1 MSTTLP
7 PPDLIEATVADLNG
21 VISRLVAE
29 REDID
34 SRLEELRARCR
45 DWEHILTKAGQ
56 NGHPRRRARKGENDR
71 KIAKIYQERP
81 GQGFTLPELAE
92 ITGISWSSIRNVVNK
107 NGNGKYEER
116 DGKWYQK
123 VEKL

>member
-1 MSTTLP
+1 MNTELPST
-7 PPDLIEATVADLNG
+7 DLIEATVADLNG

-45 DWEHILTKAGQ
+45 DWEYILTKAGQ
-56 NGHPRRRARKGENDR
+56 NGHTHRRARKGENDQR
-71 KIAKIYQERP
+71 IAKIYQERP
-81 GQGFTLPELAE
+81 GQGFTLPKLAE
-92 ITGISWSSIRNVVNK
+92 ITGISWSSVRNVVNK

-116 DGKWYQK
+116 DGKWYHK